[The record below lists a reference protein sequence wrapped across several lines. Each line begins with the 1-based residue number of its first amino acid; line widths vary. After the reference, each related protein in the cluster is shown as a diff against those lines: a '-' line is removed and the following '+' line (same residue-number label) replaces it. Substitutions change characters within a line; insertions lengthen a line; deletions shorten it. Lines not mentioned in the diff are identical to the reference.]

1 MDIKGKTVLITGA
14 SAGIGEACADVFA
27 EAGANLILL
36 ARRKAKLD
44 KMSNNLKSKYDIEI
58 FISECDVRN
67 RKQVGKTLEELPANF
82 KNIDI
87 LINNAGLARGL
98 NKIQEGSF
106 DDWDEML
113 DTNIKGLLNVSRFIL
128 PGMIQRKDGHII
140 NIGSFAG
147 HEVYPGGNVYCAT
160 KHAVK
165 ALSKAMAIDLN
176 GTGVRVTNVD
186 PGLVETE
193 FSEVRFHGNAER
205 AKTVYEGYTPLKGK
219 DIAEVVLFCCTR
231 PKYVTVRD
239 VLVTPTDQATTTILN
254 KTKQ

>member
-1 MDIKGKTVLITGA
+1 MDIKEKIVLITGA
-14 SAGIGEACADVFA
+14 SAGIGEVCAEVFA
-27 EAGANLILL
+27 ESGANLILL
-36 ARRKAKLD
+36 ARRKDKLNQISQ
-44 KMSNNLKSKYDIEI
+44 KIGSNSGIDIFTI
-58 FISECDVRN
+58 ECDIRN
-67 RKQVGKTLEELPANF
+67 RKQVEKNLNELPTNF
-82 KNIDI
+82 KKIDI

-113 DTNIKGLLNVSRFIL
+113 DTNIRGLLNVSRLVL

-140 NIGSFAG
+140 NIGSLAG
-147 HEVYPGGNVYCAT
+147 REVYPAGNVYCAT

-193 FSEVRFHGNAER
+193 FSEVRFRGDAEI
-205 AKTVYEGYTPLKGK
+205 AKTIYQGYTPLTAR
-219 DIAEVVLFCCTR
+219 DVAEVVLFCCTR
-231 PKYVTVRD
+231 PKHVTIQD
-239 VLVTPTDQATTTILN
+239 VLVTPTDQATTTLIN
-254 KTKQ
+254 KTTR